1 MMDEISQQLTPPVP
15 SSSSDGGGGRGVGWP
30 YLFVVLAPLIL
41 FAPFLLGRQVLYWGT
56 PLLQFYPWRQFALE
70 TIRAG
75 HLPLW
80 NPYLGHGAP
89 LMANYQSAIFY
100 PPNWLSLLLPLDY
113 SFSWLVALH
122 LIWAGAG
129 MVTLARALGL
139 RPLGQAVAGLAFG
152 MSQYLVARA
161 GFFSINAA
169 VAWLPWVIWAG
180 DQLVANTQYREASPW
195 DSSSRSIPLGRNPA
209 LRPALLL
216 SLFLSLQLLAGHAQ
230 TAWYT
235 LLLLGAWTLWR
246 IFTPAPLH
254 ASRFTHASRFLLPS
268 SFFLAILLAF
278 LLAALQLLP
287 TAELLR
293 QSLRADAADYEFVMT
308 YSFSPWRLLT
318 LFAPDLLGNPAHGQF
333 YGYGNYWEDAVYV
346 GILPVLLAGGVIA
359 SFLVSGLRRLFAL
372 LLPSRSLPLGHSPTP
387 SSPHPRSPAPR
398 HLVAFL
404 FLLLPITFLL
414 ATGRNTPVFPFF
426 YRYVPTFNLFQAPAR
441 MMIWF
446 VFALALLAGIGADR
460 WSKIPF
466 RGPPPQRWTLY
477 WTRLGAVGAITVTIT
492 SLVVWAAVPP
502 VGKLAQQL
510 NTVSRAVALAGVGLF
525 ISVILFLLKPK
536 TAAPG
541 HPTLWELSIALFLAA
556 DLIFAGYGL
565 NPGAPPALYRV
576 PAASGVALSPALG
589 GHRLFQF
596 PGDEYHVKFDLLFSF
611 KTFGPPER
619 ARAAREAELPNVAQL
634 DGLASANNF
643 DPLVSARYAGLVRV
657 ISDTHSL
664 TLLPLMDVAAVVSS
678 VPLDLDVIARG
689 DATTLYRVPGDVRRV
704 RVVYAARTVADADAA
719 LTAVAA
725 PDFDPAATVIL
736 EAGDPGVYPH
746 TPAPPHVS
754 LTASP
759 NAVTIPVS
767 LRQSGWVVLSDTYY
781 PGWFVFVDGQ
791 PATLLHA
798 DYAFRAVAVE
808 AGDHVVEF
816 RYEPRP
822 FQIGL
827 WISAVSGVIW
837 LGLALWLW
845 RRKPAPG
852 GP

>member
-139 RPLGQAVAGLAFG
+139 RPLGQGVAGLAFG

-195 DSSSRSIPLGRNPA
+195 DSSSRSTPLGRNPA

-246 IFTPAPLH
+246 IFTLAPLLLADPESKANGARSPAPLH

-293 QSLRADAADYEFVMT
+293 QSLRADAADYEFVTT

-372 LLPSRSLPLGHSPTP
+372 ILPSRSLPLGHSPIL
-387 SSPHPRSPAPR
+387 SR
-398 HLVAFL
+398 
-404 FLLLPITFLL
+404 
-414 ATGRNTPVFPFF
+414 
-426 YRYVPTFNLFQAPAR
+426 
-441 MMIWF
+441 
-446 VFALALLAGIGADR
+446 
-460 WSKIPF
+460 
-466 RGPPPQRWTLY
+466 
-477 WTRLGAVGAITVTIT
+477 RL
-492 SLVVWAAVPP
+492 
-502 VGKLAQQL
+502 
-510 NTVSRAVALAGVGLF
+510 
-525 ISVILFLLKPK
+525 
-536 TAAPG
+536 
-541 HPTLWELSIALFLAA
+541 
-556 DLIFAGYGL
+556 
-565 NPGAPPALYRV
+565 
-576 PAASGVALSPALG
+576 
-589 GHRLFQF
+589 
-596 PGDEYHVKFDLLFSF
+596 
-611 KTFGPPER
+611 
-619 ARAAREAELPNVAQL
+619 
-634 DGLASANNF
+634 
-643 DPLVSARYAGLVRV
+643 
-657 ISDTHSL
+657 
-664 TLLPLMDVAAVVSS
+664 
-678 VPLDLDVIARG
+678 
-689 DATTLYRVPGDVRRV
+689 
-704 RVVYAARTVADADAA
+704 
-719 LTAVAA
+719 
-725 PDFDPAATVIL
+725 
-736 EAGDPGVYPH
+736 
-746 TPAPPHVS
+746 TPAPLLPRLSS
-754 LTASP
+754 LFCFCFS
-759 NAVTIPVS
+759 
-767 LRQSGWVVLSDTYY
+767 R
-781 PGWFVFVDGQ
+781 
-791 PATLLHA
+791 
-798 DYAFRAVAVE
+798 
-808 AGDHVVEF
+808 
-816 RYEPRP
+816 
-822 FQIGL
+822 
-827 WISAVSGVIW
+827 
-837 LGLALWLW
+837 
-845 RRKPAPG
+845 
-852 GP
+852 

>member
-1 MMDEISQQLTPPVP
+1 
-15 SSSSDGGGGRGVGWP
+15 
-30 YLFVVLAPLIL
+30 
-41 FAPFLLGRQVLYWGT
+41 
-56 PLLQFYPWRQFALE
+56 
-70 TIRAG
+70 
-75 HLPLW
+75 
-80 NPYLGHGAP
+80 
-89 LMANYQSAIFY
+89 
-100 PPNWLSLLLPLDY
+100 
-113 SFSWLVALH
+113 
-122 LIWAGAG
+122 
-129 MVTLARALGL
+129 
-139 RPLGQAVAGLAFG
+139 
-152 MSQYLVARA
+152 
-161 GFFSINAA
+161 
-169 VAWLPWVIWAG
+169 
-180 DQLVANTQYREASPW
+180 
-195 DSSSRSIPLGRNPA
+195 
-209 LRPALLL
+209 L

-246 IFTPAPLH
+246 IFTLAPLLLADPESKANGARSPAPLH

-346 GILPVLLAGGVIA
+346 GILPVLLALGVILSRLRHRIINALTHSHTA
-359 SFLVSGLRRLFAL
+359 SPSLTHPVTVS
-372 LLPSRSLPLGHSPTP
+372 S
-387 SSPHPRSPAPR
+387 R

-404 FLLLPITFLL
+404 TLLLPITFLL

-466 RGPPPQRWTLY
+466 RGPPPQRWALY
-477 WTRLGAVGAITVTIT
+477 WTRLSAVGAITVTIT
-492 SLVVWAAVPP
+492 SLVVWVAVPP

-525 ISVILFLLKPK
+525 ISVILSLLKPK
-536 TAAPG
+536 TAAPD

-576 PAASGVALSPALG
+576 PTASGVALSPALG

-611 KTFGPPER
+611 KTFGPPEH

-678 VPLDLDVIARG
+678 VPLNLEVIARG
-689 DATTLYRVPGDVRRV
+689 DATTLYRIPGDVRRV

-736 EAGDPGVYPH
+736 EADDPGVYLH

-827 WISAVSGVIW
+827 WISAVSGLIW
-837 LGLALWLW
+837 FGLALWLW
-845 RRKPAPG
+845 RRKLHE
-852 GP
+852 